1 MSPPTVI
8 RDAPLLSVPPG
19 PATSAILDR
28 LEKELRDLWAA
39 PTAPGQLPK
48 SRVCTMNLVVAA
60 SSREI
65 ADRYTVVVDEVTASL
80 PSRAIVVSLEADAPT
95 RALQGEA
102 TAVCTP
108 GEGGAVCSERV
119 RLDAAGSVCARV
131 ASAVD
136 ALLVPEI
143 PTTLVWLGRVHMDDD
158 VFTSMAA
165 HAQRVVLDS
174 EYTSVGSLLQLER
187 WSREEEGRPSVADM
201 AWTRIATWQELCAR
215 FFDEPRTEYAQ
226 GITRV
231 AIQQASETGARL
243 GSEGALLLGWL
254 ATRLGWRAS
263 RMGGALRMKR
273 DDGRDVQI
281 QIGAVPRPE
290 GVAPAAL
297 ASVTIESTVNGALL
311 KGTIDRE
318 LGSGT
323 EMAGKTAD
331 ADVVTWRLAVAGLAP
346 LEQRVRL
353 RANKGARVL
362 ERTLHR
368 SMHDP
373 ALVESVQFAEH
384 FIDGEPARAVS
395 AMNS

>member
-1 MSPPTVI
+1 VSPPTL
-8 RDAPLLSVPPG
+8 REQDAPLLSIPPG
-19 PATSAILDR
+19 PAPSAILDR
-28 LEKELRDLWAA
+28 LEKELRDFWNA
-39 PTAPGQLPK
+39 PVAPGQAPK

-65 ADRYTVVVDEVTASL
+65 ADRYAVVVDEVSAAI
-80 PSRAIVVSLEADAPT
+80 PSRAILVSLEADAPT
-95 RALQGEA
+95 RPLRGEA

-108 GEGGAVCSERV
+108 GDVGAVCSERV
-119 RLDAAGSVCARV
+119 RLDASGSVCARV

-143 PTTLVWLGRVHMDDD
+143 PTTLVWLGRVHIDDD
-158 VFTSMAA
+158 VFTSMAS

-231 AIQQASETGARL
+231 MVQQASENGARL
-243 GSEGALLLGWL
+243 GSEGALLLGWM
-254 ATRLGWRAS
+254 ATRLGWRAV
-263 RMGGALRMKR
+263 RMGGSLRMKR
-273 DDGRDVQI
+273 EDGREVQI

-297 ASVTIESTVNGALL
+297 AGVTIEANAKGAPL

-331 ADVVTWRLAVAGLAP
+331 ADVVTWKLAVSGSTP

-373 ALVESVQFAEH
+373 VLVESVQFAEH
-384 FIDGEPARAVS
+384 FIDGEPARS
-395 AMNS
+395 